1 MSASAARLPI
11 SDGPLSPSQDAYDG
25 RPDAKS
31 ARLKGERVSEV
42 GKRGK
47 GRERPVLGLAGSR
60 RAGGRSPT
68 SGHPGWRSKLP
79 VTAIRSAHRSRFKV
93 AHMPRTAGLTA
104 AVP

>member
-1 MSASAARLPI
+1 MPLTNRNLLTTPLPH
-11 SDGPLSPSQDAYDG
+11 QMN
-25 RPDAKS
+25 
-31 ARLKGERVSEV
+31 
-42 GKRGK
+42 
-47 GRERPVLGLAGSR
+47 ERPVTAIAAENERVAFLPVPAVPLP
-60 RAGGRSPT
+60 PT